1 MMREQRFRRDV
12 TALVTA
18 IALVALVCG
27 CVPDEG
33 AGLETFFRDLAL
45 NAAAAFLL

>member
-1 MMREQRFRRDV
+1 MRNRRFRRDV
-12 TALVTA
+12 TALA
-18 IALVALVCG
+18 VAMVVMLAFVGG
-27 CVPDEG
+27 CAPDEG